1 VECTIIDV
9 AYNSEL
15 VNISAAGACID
26 IGEASSLPSKGDK
39 TSLRFWG
46 EEPFC
51 IEGMVTWVG
60 RENNVGIKFLD
71 MDESTIKQLH
81 NYILEMVPEPKIDK
95 KIP

>member
-26 IGEASSLPSKGDK
+26 IG
-39 TSLRFWG
+39 
-46 EEPFC
+46 FC